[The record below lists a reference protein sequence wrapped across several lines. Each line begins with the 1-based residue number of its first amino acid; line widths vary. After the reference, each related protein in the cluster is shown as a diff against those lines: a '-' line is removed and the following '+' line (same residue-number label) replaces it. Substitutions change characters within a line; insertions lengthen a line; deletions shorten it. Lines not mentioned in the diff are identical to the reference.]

1 MTPRRAL
8 GPASV
13 KAALVCITLVAVA
26 HGLFFIWYQQT
37 DWSSQWPDQDGYRRL
52 GAVLAATGKFTRFPD
67 ARPFVPEVI
76 RTPAY
81 PLFVA
86 TIYKIAGVR
95 QLPVAI
101 AQTAL
106 FAIICLLVFAIARRL
121 ASDTVALG
129 AAALT
134 ALFPPIPYF
143 GALVMTEVWTAFL
156 FTASMW
162 MMFRALESGRAA
174 SFAACGVMIALT
186 TLSRP
191 VFVLF
196 PFALAAVGLIL
207 FPLVGVKRRPS
218 PRNWIVLLAAFAVT
232 MTPWLSYNYATLGR
246 FTLSPA
252 GGLGR
257 GLWEGSWQAT
267 WSGRLQNELTHLADD
282 TADRASLDRQVEA
295 VAAREHLPSE
305 PMLEY
310 VHQWQDIR
318 QIWTSPVDPYER
330 AIARVQADQQ
340 YQRVATANLRRDS
353 LTHLTWRL
361 ARGVFVLWAG
371 EIPFRYSE
379 INQLSPSIIRACWA
393 VQGLLF
399 LAACAGAL
407 VLARHGQMA
416 GSLMLCAPILYISAV
431 HFWLLTEARQ
441 SLPAQPVLLTL
452 AAVGVA
458 SLINGINGGSLALEP
473 QVHERQHL

>member
-8 GPASV
+8 GPSSV
-13 KAALVCITLVAVA
+13 KVALVCITLVAVA
-26 HGLFFIWYQQT
+26 HGLFFIWYQRP

-76 RTPAY
+76 RTPVY
-81 PLFVA
+81 PLFLA
-86 TIYKIAGVR
+86 TIYKFAGMR
-95 QLPVAI
+95 QLPVAL

-106 FAIICLLVFAIARRL
+106 FAAICLLVFAIARRM
-121 ASDTVALG
+121 ASDAVALG

-143 GALVMTEVWTAFL
+143 GALVMTEVWTTFL

-162 MMFRALESGRAA
+162 TLFRAVESGRAL
-174 SFAACGVMIALT
+174 SWAACGVLIALT

-196 PFALAAVGLIL
+196 PVALAGVGLVL
-207 FPLVGVKRRPS
+207 FPLAGVTRRPS
-218 PRNWIVLLAAFAVT
+218 PRSWMILLAAFAVA
-232 MTPWLSYNYATLGR
+232 MVPWMSYNYATLGR

-267 WSGRLQNELTHLADD
+267 WSGRLQDELTHLADD
-282 TADRASLDRQVEA
+282 IDDRAALDRRVEA
-295 VAAREHLPSE
+295 VAAREHLPAA

-310 VHQWQDIR
+310 VHQWEDIR
-318 QIWTSPVDPYER
+318 LIWTAPVDPFER
-330 AIARVQADQQ
+330 AVARVKADQE
-340 YQRVATANLRRDS
+340 YQRVAMDNLRRDS
-353 LTHLTWRL
+353 ISHLARRL

-371 EIPFRYSE
+371 EIPFRYSV
-379 INQLSPSIIRACWA
+379 INDLPKAVIRACWA
-393 VQGLLF
+393 IQALLF
-399 LAACAGAL
+399 LAACAGAFM
-407 VLARHGQMA
+407 LARRGQVA
-416 GSLMLCAPILYISAV
+416 ASLLLCAPILYITAV
-431 HFWLLTEARQ
+431 HFPLLTEARQ
-441 SLPAQPVLLTL
+441 SLPAQPIVLLL
-452 AAVGVA
+452 ATIAAIGVEYPA
-458 SLINGINGGSLALEP
+458 GHSLALES